1 MDNLFGVPQGSILGP
16 LLFNI
21 YLCDFFWE
29 SENNL
34 FENYAAGES
43 TEGVITKLT
52 NISQKLFTWFSEK
65 LLGFHFYT
73 KLKFDTFLNS
83 LPFA

>member
-1 MDNLFGVPQGSILGP
+1 MDILFGVPQGSILGP

-29 SENNL
+29 FENNL
-34 FENYAAGES
+34 FENYAVGEN
-43 TEGVITKLT
+43 TEGVITELT
-52 NISQKLFTWFSEK
+52 NISQKLFTWFLEK
-65 LLGFHFYT
+65 LLGLHFDT